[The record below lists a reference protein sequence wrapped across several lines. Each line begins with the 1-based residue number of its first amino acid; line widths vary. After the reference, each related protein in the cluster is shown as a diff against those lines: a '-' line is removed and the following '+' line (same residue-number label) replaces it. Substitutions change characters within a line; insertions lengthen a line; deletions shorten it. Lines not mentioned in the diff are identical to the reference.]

1 LLWRNKFSPVTVPSH
16 DIYSRD
22 ASDSNVKA
30 MDELH
35 DITDITCA
43 LYR

>member
-1 LLWRNKFSPVTVPSH
+1 LLWRNKFSPVTISSH

-22 ASDSNVKA
+22 VSDSTVKA

-35 DITDITCA
+35 NITDITYA
-43 LYR
+43 IYR